1 MSYTNGV
8 GALQQVLSSITPAT
22 TQATQAAESASTQN
36 QNTASVAKEGHIEH
50 ADQTNLSSASGM
62 IAQALTGSDVR
73 TDKVAALQ
81 QAIASGSYNVASSD
95 VADKMIQS
103 LLE

>member
-8 GALQQVLSSITPAT
+8 GALQQGLSSITPA
-22 TQATQAAESASTQN
+22 ATPATESANTQN
-36 QNTASVAKEGHIEH
+36 QSTAPVAKEGRVDH
-50 ADQTNLSSASGM
+50 ADQTNLSSASGV
-62 IAQALTGSDVR
+62 IAQALSGSDVR
-73 TDKVAALQ
+73 TNKVDALQ
-81 QAIASGSYNVASSD
+81 QAIASGSYSVASSD

>member
-1 MSYTNGV
+1 MSYANGV

-22 TQATQAAESASTQN
+22 TQATESTNVSHQYSTSDTRTDNASHT
-36 QNTASVAKEGHIEH
+36 
-50 ADQTNLSSASGM
+50 DQTSLSSVGGM
-62 IAQALTGSDVR
+62 IAHALEGSDVR
-73 TDKVAALQ
+73 SEKVAALQ
-81 QAIASGSYNVASSD
+81 KAIASGMYHVSSSD

>member
-22 TQATQAAESASTQN
+22 TQATESAKAQN
-36 QNTASVAKEGHIEH
+36 QGGAAIAKAGQANR
-50 ADQTNLSSASGM
+50 ADQTSLSSASGM
-62 IAQALTGSDVR
+62 IAQALQGPDVR
-73 TDKVAALQ
+73 LEKVAALQ
-81 QAIASGSYNVASSD
+81 QAIASGTYSVSSSD
-95 VADKMIQS
+95 VADKMIKS